1 MLFISGIGYETAEDF
16 AKRGARVILACR
28 NETKGKEAVGKI
40 IKATDNPNVV
50 FKQLDVSSFKSIR
63 NFVEDINKNEER

>member
-1 MLFISGIGYETAEDF
+1 M
-16 AKRGARVILACR
+16 ILASR
-28 NETKGKEAVGKI
+28 NETKGKEAVEKI